1 MKSGSLWRYVLRR
14 LLVAIPLILLISL
27 GVFALVNLAPG
38 DPARALVG
46 SRQAT
51 PETLAAIREQHHL
64 DDPFVVQFLIW
75 LKQVLTGDLGRSIQG
90 SQLVTTMIW
99 DRLALTVFLG
109 VYGSLVAL
117 GIGVPLGIL
126 AAFKRGSEID
136 RGIVTLG
143 VVGVSAPAFATGIFL
158 LYVFGVMLGWF
169 PIFGQ
174 GEGFLD
180 RAWHLTLPAVALG
193 ISVMGLVVKIT
204 RASMLEEL
212 QKDYV
217 AFARARGL
225 GPRRTTMAYVLRNAL
240 IPVVTAAGLI
250 VVGLLTGA
258 VLVEVTFGLPG
269 LGSLL
274 VSAVTQ
280 RDIPVIQGIVLI
292 LAVFVVLM
300 HVAIDVL
307 YTLIDPRIRFGRVG
321 A

>member
-1 MKSGSLWRYVLRR
+1 MKSGSLWAYVLRR

-27 GVFALVNLAPG
+27 GVFALVNVAPG

-51 PETLAAIREQHHL
+51 PETLAAIREHYHL
-64 DDPFVVQFLIW
+64 DEPFIVQYGIW

-90 SQLVTTMIW
+90 ADLVTTMIRQ
-99 DRLALTVFLG
+99 RLPLTIFLG
-109 VYGSLVAL
+109 VYGSIFAL
-117 GIGVPLGIL
+117 GIGIPLGVL
-126 AAFKRGSEID
+126 AAFKRGTEID
-136 RGIVTLG
+136 RGVVTLG
-143 VVGVSAPAFATGIFL
+143 VLGVSAPSFATGIFL
-158 LYVFGVMLGWF
+158 LYVFGVWLGWF

-180 RAWHLTLPAVALG
+180 QVWHLTLPAVALG
-193 ISVMGLVVKIT
+193 ISVMGLVIKIT
-204 RASMLEEL
+204 RASMLQEL

-225 GPRRTTMAYVLRNAL
+225 GRRHITTSYVLRNAL

-269 LGSLL
+269 LGMLL
-274 VSAVTQ
+274 VKAVTD

-307 YTLIDPRIRFGRVG
+307 YTFIDPRIRFGRME

>member
-1 MKSGSLWRYVLRR
+1 MSGGSIWAYVLRR
-14 LLVAIPLILLISL
+14 LLVAVPLILLISL
-27 GVFALVNLAPG
+27 GVFALINLAPG

-51 PETLAAIREQHHL
+51 PEVLATIRERYHL
-64 DDPFVVQFLIW
+64 DDPFLVQYLIW
-75 LKQVLTGDLGRSIQG
+75 LKAVATGDLGRSIQG
-90 SQLVTTMIW
+90 SQLVTTMIAQ
-99 DRLALTVFLG
+99 RLPVTVYLG
-109 VYGSLVAL
+109 LYGSVVAL
-117 GIGVPLGIL
+117 GIGIPLGIV
-126 AAFKRGSEID
+126 AAVKQGSEVD

-143 VVGVSAPAFATGIFL
+143 VIGVSAPAFATGIFL
-158 LYVFGVMLGWF
+158 LYVFGVALGWF
-169 PIFGQ
+169 PTFGP
-174 GEGFLD
+174 GDGFLD
-180 RAWHLTLPAVALG
+180 RGLHLTLPAFALG
-193 ISVMGLVVKIT
+193 ISVMGLIIKIT
-204 RASMLEEL
+204 RASMIEEL

-225 GPRRTTMAYVLRNAL
+225 RRRRVVGSYVLRNAL
-240 IPVVTAAGLI
+240 VPVVTAAGLI

-292 LAVFVVLM
+292 LAVFVVVL
-300 HVAIDVL
+300 HVLIDIL
-307 YTLIDPRIRFGRVG
+307 YTLIDPRIRFGRVE

>member
-1 MKSGSLWRYVLRR
+1 LRHGSLPAYVLRR
-14 LLVAIPLILLISL
+14 LVAAIPLLLLISL

-38 DPARALVG
+38 DPARSLLG
-46 SRQAT
+46 SRQAS
-51 PETLAAIREQHHL
+51 PETLAAIREQYNL
-64 DDPFVVQFLIW
+64 DEPFIVQYLIW
-75 LKQVLTGDLGRSIQG
+75 LRQVVVWDLGRSIQG
-90 SQLVTTMIW
+90 SELVTSMIW
-99 DRLALTVFLG
+99 QRLPLTVFLG

-117 GIGVPLGIL
+117 GIGIPLGVL
-126 AAFKRGSEID
+126 AAYKQGSEVD
-136 RGIVTLG
+136 RGVVAIG
-143 VVGVSAPAFATGIFL
+143 VIGVSAPAFATGIFL
-158 LYVFGVMLGWF
+158 LYVFGVYLGWF

-174 GEGFLD
+174 GEGFVD
-180 RAWHLTLPAVALG
+180 KVWHLTLPAFALG
-193 ISVMGLVVKIT
+193 ISVMGLVIKIT
-204 RASMLEEL
+204 RASMIEEL
-212 QKDYV
+212 HKDYV

-225 GPRRTTMAYVLRNAL
+225 ASRRITTSYVLRNAL

-292 LAVFVVLM
+292 LASFIVLM
-300 HVAIDVL
+300 HIGIDVL
-307 YTLIDPRIRFGRVG
+307 YTLIDPRIRFGRVE

>member
-1 MKSGSLWRYVLRR
+1 MNSDRLWAYVLRR
-14 LLVAIPLILLISL
+14 LLVAIPLLLLISL

-51 PETLAAIREQHHL
+51 PETLATIREQHHL
-64 DDPFVVQFLIW
+64 DEPFLVQYGIW
-75 LKQVLTGDLGRSIQG
+75 LKQVLSGDLGRSIQG
-90 SQLVTTMIW
+90 SELVTSMIRQ
-99 DRLALTVFLG
+99 RLPLTVFLG
-109 VYGSLVAL
+109 LYGSVVAL
-117 GIGVPLGIL
+117 GIGIPLGVM
-126 AAFKRGSEID
+126 AAVKRGTEVD

-143 VVGVSAPAFATGIFL
+143 VLGVSAPSFATGIFL

-169 PIFGQ
+169 PTFGQ

-180 RAWHLTLPAVALG
+180 QAWHLTLPAVALG
-193 ISVMGLVVKIT
+193 ISVMGLVIKIT
-204 RASMLEEL
+204 RAAMIEEL

-225 GPRRTTMAYVLRNAL
+225 DRRRITVAYVLRNAL

-258 VLVEVTFGLPG
+258 VLVEFTFGLPG

-274 VSAVTQ
+274 VNAVID
-280 RDIPVIQGIVLI
+280 RDVPVIQGIVLL
-292 LAVFVVLM
+292 LATFVVLT
-300 HVAIDVL
+300 HVGIDVL
-307 YTLIDPRIRFGRVG
+307 YTLIDPRIRFGRME

>member
-1 MKSGSLWRYVLRR
+1 MKGAGIGSYVLRR
-14 LLVAIPLILLISL
+14 LLVAVPLILLISL

-51 PETLAAIREQHHL
+51 PEVLASIREKFNL
-64 DDPFVVQFLIW
+64 DEPFLVQYLIW
-75 LKQVLTGDLGRSIQG
+75 LKAVGTGDLGRSIQG
-90 SQLVTTMIW
+90 NQLVTTMIW
-99 DRLALTVFLG
+99 QRLPLTVYLG
-109 VYGSLVAL
+109 LYGSLVAL
-117 GIGVPLGIL
+117 GIGIPLGVL
-126 AAFKRGSEID
+126 AAFKQGSEVD

-143 VVGVSAPAFATGIFL
+143 VLGVSAPAFATGIFL

-169 PIFGQ
+169 PTFGQ
-174 GEGFLD
+174 GEGLLG

-193 ISVMGLVVKIT
+193 VSVMGLIIKIT
-204 RASMLEEL
+204 RASMIEEL

-225 GPRRTTMAYVLRNAL
+225 DRQRIVVSYVLRNAL

-292 LAVFVVLM
+292 LAVFVVLL
-300 HVAIDVL
+300 HILIDVL
-307 YTLIDPRIRFGRVG
+307 YTLIDPRIRFGK
-321 A
+321 AEA

>member
-1 MKSGSLWRYVLRR
+1 MKSGSLWAYILRR

-51 PETLAAIREQHHL
+51 PETLAAIRAQHHL
-64 DDPFVVQFLIW
+64 DEPFLVQYLIW
-75 LKQVLTGDLGRSIQG
+75 LRQVLTGDLGRSIQG
-90 SQLVTTMIW
+90 SQLVTTMIG
-99 DRLALTVFLG
+99 DRLPLTVFLG

-117 GIGVPLGIL
+117 GIGIPLGIL
-126 AAFKRGSEID
+126 AAFTRGSEID
-136 RGIVTLG
+136 RGVVTIG

-225 GPRRTTMAYVLRNAL
+225 GRRRTTMAYVLRNAL

-300 HVAIDVL
+300 HVVIDVL

>member
-1 MKSGSLWRYVLRR
+1 
-14 LLVAIPLILLISL
+14 
-27 GVFALVNLAPG
+27 
-38 DPARALVG
+38 
-46 SRQAT
+46 
-51 PETLAAIREQHHL
+51 
-64 DDPFVVQFLIW
+64 
-75 LKQVLTGDLGRSIQG
+75 
-90 SQLVTTMIW
+90 MIG
-99 DRLALTVFLG
+99 DRLPLTVFLG

-117 GIGVPLGIL
+117 GIGIPLGIL
-126 AAFKRGSEID
+126 AAFTRGSEID
-136 RGIVTLG
+136 RGVVTLG

-225 GPRRTTMAYVLRNAL
+225 GRRRTTMAYVLRNAL

-300 HVAIDVL
+300 HVVIDVL

>member
-1 MKSGSLWRYVLRR
+1 MKSGGLWTYVLRR
-14 LLVAIPLILLISL
+14 LLVAVPLILLISL

-51 PETLAAIREQHHL
+51 PETLAAIRAQHHL
-64 DDPFVVQFLIW
+64 DDPFVVQFVIW

-99 DRLALTVFLG
+99 DRLPLTVFLG

-117 GIGVPLGIL
+117 GIGIPLGIL

-136 RGIVTLG
+136 RGVVTLG
-143 VVGVSAPAFATGIFL
+143 VIGVSAPAFATGIFL

-174 GEGFLD
+174 GEGLLD

-225 GPRRTTMAYVLRNAL
+225 GRRRTTMAYVLRNAL

-280 RDIPVIQGIVLI
+280 RDIPVIQGIVLV

-300 HVAIDVL
+300 HVVIDVL

>member
-1 MKSGSLWRYVLRR
+1 MKGAGIGSYVLRR
-14 LLVAIPLILLISL
+14 LLVAVPLILLISL

-51 PETLAAIREQHHL
+51 PEVLASIREKYHL
-64 DDPFVVQFLIW
+64 DDPFLVQYLIW
-75 LKQVLTGDLGRSIQG
+75 LRAVITGDLGRSIQG
-90 SQLVTTMIW
+90 NQLVTTMIW
-99 DRLALTVFLG
+99 QRLPLTIYLG
-109 VYGSLVAL
+109 LYGSLVAL
-117 GIGVPLGIL
+117 GLGIPLGVL
-126 AAFKRGSEID
+126 AALKQGSEVD
-136 RGIVTLG
+136 RGVVTLG
-143 VVGVSAPAFATGIFL
+143 VLGVSAPAFATGIFL
-158 LYVFGVMLGWF
+158 LYVFGVILGWF
-169 PIFGQ
+169 PTFGQ

-193 ISVMGLVVKIT
+193 VSVMGLIIKIT
-204 RASMLEEL
+204 RASMIEEL

-225 GPRRTTMAYVLRNAL
+225 DRRRITMSYVLRNAL

-292 LAVFVVLM
+292 LAVFVVLL
-300 HVAIDVL
+300 HILIDVL
-307 YTLIDPRIRFGRVG
+307 YTLIDPRIRFGKVE